1 MSSSVPEGTEMFQF
15 PSFPSATYVFS
26 RGYLGMTPGGL
37 SHSEIPG
44 SSPAERLPEAYR
56 SLATSF
62 IGSWRQGI
70 HRTPL
75 VA

>member
-1 MSSSVPEGTEMFQF
+1 MFQF
-15 PSFPSATYVFS
+15 PSFPAAPYV
-26 RGYLGMTPGGL
+26 LGRDCPGITPGGL
-37 SHSEIPG
+37 PHSEISG
-44 SSPAERLPEAYR
+44 SMLVRQLTEAYR
-56 SLATSF
+56 SLTTSF

>member
-1 MSSSVPEGTEMFQF
+1 MSFSFPEGTKMFQF
-15 PSFPSATYVFS
+15 PSFPSVPYVF
-26 RGYLGMTPGGL
+26 RYGYLGMTPGEFP
-37 SHSEIPG
+37 HSEILG
-44 SSPAERLPEAYR
+44 SVPVERLPEAYR

>member
-1 MSSSVPEGTEMFQF
+1 MFQF
-15 PSFPSATYVFS
+15 PSFPAAPYVF
-26 RGYLGMTPGGL
+26 RCDCLGITPGGFP
-37 SHSEIPG
+37 HSGIPG
-44 SSPAERLPEAYR
+44 SMPAERLSGAYR
-56 SLATSF
+56 SLAAPF